1 MTKYY
6 TLADIAQMAGVSH
19 MTVSRAI
26 NGTGTV
32 KPETYERIMK
42 ICRETGFMPNV
53 SARNLAAR
61 KNNIIGV
68 MVPDISTVF
77 NSEVVSHIERFAYQK
92 GFHTLISS
100 SFNNYEREE
109 EILATFAG
117 YHVCGVMATGAGK
130 DSVGTLLQYANRI
143 PMCCLGHNSPT
154 EGVSWVRADELKS
167 GRMATE
173 YLIGL
178 GHKHFTFV
186 GGMSIYPGHD
196 LRYEGFRTTLEENGI
211 FDYQRFR
218 LEDGTNGYETGKA
231 YFKKGLDATAIV
243 AVNSKF
249 ALGFM
254 QAAYEFG
261 LNAPKDFSLI
271 SFNGESYP
279 ALPQISMTTV
289 TQPIDE
295 FSENAFDILMKNIEA
310 DGDIEPIQ
318 STVQPVLNI
327 RHSCREL

>member
-1 MTKYY
+1 MNKYY
-6 TLADIAQMAGVSH
+6 TLTDIAQMAGVSH

-26 NGTGTV
+26 NGTGLV

-53 SARNLAAR
+53 SARNLAAQ

-77 NSEVVSHIERFAYQK
+77 NSEVVCHIERFAYQR
-92 GFHTLISS
+92 GFQTLISS

-109 EILATFAG
+109 EILATFVG
-117 YHVCGVMATGAGK
+117 YHVCGVVATGAGK
-130 DSVGTLLQYANRI
+130 DSMDTLLRYAKRI
-143 PMCCLGHNSPT
+143 PMCCIGHNSPT
-154 EGVSWVRADELKS
+154 EGISWVRADELKS

-178 GHKHFTFV
+178 GHKRFTFV
-186 GGMSIYPGHD
+186 GGISIYISHD
-196 LRYEGFRTTLEENGI
+196 LRYEGFRTVLEENGI
-211 FDYQRFR
+211 SEYHRFR
-218 LEDGTNGYETGKA
+218 LNDNADGYETGKA
-231 YFKKGLDATAIV
+231 YFEKGLDATAIV

-249 ALGFM
+249 ALGFL

-261 LNAPKDFSLI
+261 LSAPQDFSLI

-295 FSENAFDILMKNIEA
+295 FSENAFGILMSTIEA
-310 DGDIEPIQ
+310 DGNAVPVQ
-318 STVQPVLNI
+318 VTVQPVLNA
-327 RHSCREL
+327 RHSCRQL